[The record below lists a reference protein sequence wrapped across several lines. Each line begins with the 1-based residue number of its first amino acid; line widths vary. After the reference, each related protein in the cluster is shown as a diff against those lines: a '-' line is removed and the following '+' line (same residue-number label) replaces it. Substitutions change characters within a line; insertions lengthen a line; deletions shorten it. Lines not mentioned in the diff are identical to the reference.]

1 MTRVESNELAV
12 VFEMHPREQQLLEFL
27 LSAYPAVPQTY
38 QAGSAKPGEEHAAE
52 CERLLQEALATQRD
66 ANKRQL
72 EKWLAAPGRFAKAG
86 KAAVR
91 FTLERVDA
99 EWFLQVLNDVRVG
112 MWLRLGEPE
121 SGQINEENVTPEQLP
136 QWLAMEMSAYF
147 QMNVLEAL
155 GG

>member
-1 MTRVESNELAV
+1 VTRIESTEHAV
-12 VFEMHPREQQLLEFL
+12 VFELHPRERQLLEYL
-27 LSAYPAVPQTY
+27 LRAYPAVPQNY
-38 QAGSAKPGEEHAAE
+38 QAGSAKPGADHAAE

-72 EKWLAAPGRFAKAG
+72 EKWLAAPKRFVKVDEG
-86 KAAVR
+86 VH
-91 FTLERVDA
+91 FTLERTEA

-112 MWLRLGEPE
+112 NWLLLGEPE
-121 SGQINEENVTPEQLP
+121 SGQIDEENVTPEQLP
-136 QWLAMEMSAYF
+136 MWLAMEMSGYF